1 MPLSIR
7 LWIAKYEDD
16 DEVESTECWALRD
29 ESESGRS
36 NNGDE
41 FSISLFSN
49 LVGYSGH
56 KQAGY
61 SCADGLAAYKSAT
74 HFGTTLS
81 PLLWSI
87 TCLPIVVM
95 SFSTSDRDLPLV
107 RNVGILKKRRRRN
120 YPPAVARAVRSGCSC
135 ACWNVGMF
143 YYCGAVSE
151 QRAARCIAATGA
163 LLERGL
169 PRDVESLHPRALLV
183 RRRKI
188 RSPFPTTAKREGT
201 HSTPSGNPMRIQ
213 RKS

>member
-107 RNVGILKKRRRRN
+107 RNVGMLKKKGKKLSACRGEGS
-120 YPPAVARAVRSGCSC
+120 AVGLQLRVLE
-135 ACWNVGMF
+135 CWNVLLLRSCLG
-143 YYCGAVSE
+143 
-151 QRAARCIAATGA
+151 AAR
-163 LLERGL
+163 
-169 PRDVESLHPRALLV
+169 RALHCSYRGPSRAGASE
-183 RRRKI
+183 RRGVTA
-188 RSPFPTTAKREGT
+188 PT
-201 HSTPSGNPMRIQ
+201 RIACGE
-213 RKS
+213 KED